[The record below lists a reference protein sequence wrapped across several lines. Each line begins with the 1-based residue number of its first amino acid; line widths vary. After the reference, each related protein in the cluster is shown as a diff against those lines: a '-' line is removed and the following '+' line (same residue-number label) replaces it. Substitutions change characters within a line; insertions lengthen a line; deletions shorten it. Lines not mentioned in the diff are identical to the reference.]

1 MGSVTLRKG
10 RDKSLRRRHPWVFEG
25 AIARVDGS
33 VGPGETVDVFSAGGE
48 WLASGAYSPG
58 SQIRV
63 RAWSFQEGEKICAE
77 FIQARLRRA
86 IEARTSLLSA
96 CNTTACRLV
105 FSESDGIPGVIVD
118 RYGEFAVCQFL
129 SAGAEYWR
137 DTVVEFLAGSSSVA
151 GVFERSS
158 DDARLKEGLQPREG
172 PLSGKEPPDVI
183 EISEGPA
190 RFLVDVRWGQKTGFY
205 LDQRDSR
212 AQVAGLAAD
221 TGVLNC
227 FSYTGAFGIRALK
240 EGASHVTNIDVSG
253 EALALAARNA
263 ELNGLDPGLVEN
275 VDGDV
280 FEVLRKYRDT
290 RRSFDLVILD
300 PPRFA
305 ASAGSVPGGARG
317 YKDIN
322 LLGIKLVKPGGV
334 LFTFSCSSHVQPALF
349 QKIVADAAVDAGR
362 EAQIVR
368 FLRQAAD
375 HPVALNFPEAAYLKG
390 LICRVW

>member
-10 RDKSLRRRHPWVFEG
+10 RDKSLRRRHPWIFEG
-25 AIARVDGS
+25 AIGRVDGS
-33 VGPGETVDVFSAGGE
+33 ISPGETVDVLSAGGE
-48 WLASGAYSPG
+48 WLAAGAYSPG

-86 IEARTSLLSA
+86 VEARDSLLRE

-105 FSESDGIPGVIVD
+105 FSESDGIPGLMVD
-118 RYGEFAVCQFL
+118 RYGEFGVCQFL

-137 DTVVEFLAGSSSVA
+137 DTIVEFLADTGSVA
-151 GVFERSS
+151 GLFERSS

-172 PLSGKEPPDVI
+172 LLSGKEPPDAV
-183 EISEGPA
+183 EITEGSA
-190 RFLVDVRWGQKTGFY
+190 RLLVDVRHGQKTGFY
-205 LDQRDSR
+205 LDQRDNR
-212 AQVAGLAAD
+212 AMVAGFAGGAE
-221 TGVLNC
+221 VLNC
-227 FSYTGAFGIRALK
+227 FSYTGAFGVRALK

-253 EALALAARNA
+253 EALALAARNV
-263 ELNGLDPGLVEN
+263 ELNGLEPGLVAN
-275 VDGDV
+275 VEGDV
-280 FEVLRKYRDT
+280 FEVLRKYRDS
-290 RRSFDLVILD
+290 RRQFDIVILD

-305 ASAGSVPGGARG
+305 SSASGVPGAARG

-334 LFTFSCSSHVQPALF
+334 LFTFSCSSYVQQPLF

-362 EAQIVR
+362 DAQIIR
-368 FLRQAAD
+368 FLSQAAD
-375 HPVALNFPEAAYLKG
+375 HPVALGFPEAAYLKG
-390 LICRVW
+390 LVCRAW